1 MWVNRPSKSG
11 EACVYLGE
19 GNEPSVESLYVAAAL
34 IVEVPAFG
42 STRRNGSFP

>member
-1 MWVNRPSKSG
+1 MGRHVFIWARAMSRVWRVS
-11 EACVYLGE
+11 
-19 GNEPSVESLYVAAAL
+19 VAAAL